1 MGRKKDDEDVWP
13 GDASASSK
21 DDAPSSKGARRRAK
35 QERDEGAFD
44 AVQSYLKDI
53 RKAALLTFEQEQAL
67 GKRIRKGDEQARTQ
81 MIEANLR
88 LVVSIGKRYIN
99 RGLPFADILEEG
111 NIGLI
116 RAVEKFDY
124 RKGFRFSTYAAWWIR
139 QAVERA
145 IINQGRVVRLPIHVV
160 EQLNKVLSAVEHLVH
175 ALGREPRTD
184 EIAAHLKISEADVT
198 ELQQAFRGTAS
209 LDSPISES
217 ADTLLR
223 DVIADPSG
231 YSPSDTVE
239 GVQRRADIMEWVG
252 QLEGRER
259 KVIILRFGLDGSE
272 GQTLEEIGRDIG
284 LTRERVRQIEA
295 SALEK
300 LRTIIEQKT
309 LRREDLL

>member
-1 MGRKKDDEDVWP
+1 MVKKGGKDRKEEPKPAVSRRRGGQEKDDGGFEV
-13 GDASASSK
+13 
-21 DDAPSSKGARRRAK
+21 
-35 QERDEGAFD
+35 
-44 AVQSYLKDI
+44 VQSYLRDI

-88 LVVSIGKRYIN
+88 LVVSIGKRYMN

-116 RAVEKFDY
+116 RAVEKFDN

-145 IINQGRVVRLPIHVV
+145 IINQARVVRLPIHVV
-160 EQLNKVLSAVEHLVH
+160 EQLNKVHAVSERLVQE
-175 ALGREPRTD
+175 LGRDPRPD
-184 EIAAHLKISEADVT
+184 EIAARLKIPEADVV

-231 YSPSDTVE
+231 YSPVDTAE
-239 GVQRRADIMEWVG
+239 GEQRRREIMEWVE
-252 QLEGRER
+252 QLEGREKR
-259 KVIILRFGLDGSE
+259 VLILRFGLDGSE
-272 GQTLEEIGRDIG
+272 GQTLEEIGREIG

-295 SALEK
+295 SALDK
-300 LRTIIEQKT
+300 LRSIIGQKSF
-309 LRREDLL
+309 RKEDFL

>member
-1 MGRKKDDEDVWP
+1 MGRKRKDDATGPEDEAAPSPDVAKPKGRRKDDE
-13 GDASASSK
+13 G
-21 DDAPSSKGARRRAK
+21 
-35 QERDEGAFD
+35 EGLD
-44 AVQSYLKDI
+44 AVQKYLKDI
-53 RKAALLTFEQEQAL
+53 RKSALLTFEQEQAL

-160 EQLNKVLSAVEHLVH
+160 EQLNRMHSAAEHLVQE
-175 ALGREPRTD
+175 LGRDPQAD
-184 EIAAHLKISEADVT
+184 EIAARLKVPEADVID
-198 ELQQAFRGTAS
+198 LQQLFRSTAS
-209 LDSPISES
+209 LDSPISETT
-217 ADTLLR
+217 DTLLR
-223 DVIADPSG
+223 DAIADPSG
-231 YSPSDTVE
+231 LSPDATVE
-239 GVQRRADIMEWVG
+239 GIQRRQDIMDWVG
-252 QLEGRER
+252 RLEERER

-272 GQTLEEIGRDIG
+272 AQTLEEIGRAVG
-284 LTRERVRQIEA
+284 LTRERVRQIEV

-300 LRTIIEQKT
+300 LRAIIEQKT
-309 LRREDLL
+309 LQRDDLL